1 MNHTDPRVDA
11 YIARSADF
19 AKPILT
25 HLRRLVHKTCPEVEE
40 TIKWGFPHF
49 LHDGILCSMAA
60 FKQHCAFLVW
70 QPAARMSLGAEKSKG
85 AMGHLGKITQLADLP
100 SDAALARSL
109 KQAMKLNAAGVKRKV
124 VRSPAKPLVVPNYIK
139 QALKKD
145 SKALA
150 TFNRFSPSQRKEY
163 VEWVEGAKREETRAE
178 RLKTML
184 AWLAEGKTRNWK
196 YERKPAP
203 RK

>member
-1 MNHTDPRVDA
+1 VNHTDPRVDA

-25 HLRRLVHKTCPEVEE
+25 HLRRLVHKTCPDVEE

-49 LHDGILCSMAA
+49 LHQGILCGMAA
-60 FKQHCAFLVW
+60 FKRHCALIIW
-70 QPAARMSLGAEKSKG
+70 QPEARKSLGAEKSKG
-85 AMGHLGKITQLADLP
+85 AMGHLGKITQLTDLP
-100 SDAALARSL
+100 SDATIARTL

-124 VRSPAKPLVVPNYIK
+124 VRSPAKPLVVPAYIK
-139 QALKKD
+139 QALKKN
-145 SKALA
+145 SQALA
-150 TFNRFSPSQRKEY
+150 TFNRFSPGQRKEY

-184 AWLAEGKTRNWK
+184 EWLTEGKTRNWK
-196 YERKPAP
+196 YERKSAPA
-203 RK
+203 K

>member
-1 MNHTDPRVDA
+1 VNHTDPRVDT

-25 HLRRLVHKTCPEVEE
+25 HLRRLVHKTCPDVEE

-49 LHDGILCSMAA
+49 LHHGILCGMAA
-60 FKQHCAFLVW
+60 FKRHCALIIW
-70 QPAARMSLGAEKSKG
+70 QAEARKSLGAEKSKG
-85 AMGHLGKITQLADLP
+85 AMGHLGKIAELADLP
-100 SDAALARSL
+100 GDAALARSL

-124 VRSPAKPLVVPNYIK
+124 IRSPVKKLVVPSYIK
-139 QALKKD
+139 QALKKK

-184 AWLAEGKTRNWK
+184 EWLTEGKTRNWK
-196 YERKPAP
+196 YERKPAAS
-203 RK
+203 K